1 LSSKHLAS
9 VEHTSTDTTA
19 TTINCPRIVESRLSL
34 ILVHQPAL
42 ENKHTT
48 YFFTYNTGITVDNT

>member
-34 ILVHQPAL
+34 DTCSSEPYGQL
-42 ENKHTT
+42 
-48 YFFTYNTGITVDNT
+48 